1 MIDTFTT
8 TATRLSVGERKFL
21 ADHLTRS
28 GSDFQTELL
37 AGGQAG
43 VICLAMSRGEIVGW
57 ARTAWW
63 ESWPTLEAFV
73 APAMRRRGV
82 ALLCSTALRASG
94 LFAESDG
101 FCAVFSQPMLRIA
114 DRAGLDPVLFTMGVG
129 GAWSVDWRRE

>member
-82 ALLCSTALRASG
+82 AVCCAAGLAAGGQFEESG
-94 LFAESDG
+94 G
-101 FCAVFSQPMLRIA
+101 YCAVFDRAMLPIA
-114 DRAGLDPVLFTMGVG
+114 GRAGLNAILFSRVPG
-129 GAWSVDWRRE
+129 GWAVDWRRG